1 MKTIPLSNYLITAE
15 NPKNIFL
22 YDRNNRL
29 FGRDRRIEEIFKIR
43 IFECRIVTWQSR
55 AAKNRNSKLIKYPF
69 FEILKLTPK
78 FFDRQK
84 ERNFD
89 ILELG

>member
-1 MKTIPLSNYLITAE
+1 MGIIPLSHYLISGW
-15 NPKNIFL
+15 NPKNMIFL

-55 AAKNRNSKLIKYPF
+55 AAEIQNSNYPF
-69 FEILKLTPK
+69 SK
-78 FFDRQK
+78 F
-84 ERNFD
+84 
-89 ILELG
+89 